1 MLVVCRGFATEL
13 GIRYESYHQEGVLE
27 KEQSAVTPTT
37 ERYAWYVLIV
47 LVIVYV
53 LNFIDR
59 QILSILAVDIKRDLN
74 LTDADLGF
82 LYGTAFG
89 VFYALF
95 GIPLGRLADSW
106 HRIRL
111 MTIGLSIWS
120 MMTALSGFARTGT
133 ELAAARLGVGVG
145 EATASPCAYSL
156 LSDYFPKE
164 KRATAL
170 AIYSSGLYLGGGGS
184 LFIGGLI
191 VKKWNETYTAGTAPF
206 GLVGWQAAFLA
217 VGLPGLLLAIL
228 VATLKEPLRG
238 QSDGIITPP
247 SPNPFRGF
255 VEELTTVIPPF
266 TLFGAARRGAR
277 AFAVNVAVASAVILI
292 SFMLIRLTGDIP
304 QWTAIGIGVYAVFS
318 WATALKQ
325 RDPPAFKLIWGT
337 PAFLYVVLG
346 YGLIAFTAYALSF
359 WGPSFALRDLGASLE
374 VAGFWLGGSGA
385 LGGFI
390 GVILGGKMADHL
402 RKTNPAGRMTV
413 ALIGAIAPLLPMVI
427 IFTVKDLTL
436 FYVLNIPMTILSSAA
451 LGASAATALDL
462 VLPRMRGTATAT
474 FFIGTTLVG
483 LALGP
488 YMAGKVSTLTGDL
501 ATGILSLLL
510 VAPIS
515 IFSLVM
521 AYRLVPKAEATMID
535 RARAAGEVI

>member
-1 MLVVCRGFATEL
+1 MGND
-13 GIRYESYHQEGVLE
+13 
-27 KEQSAVTPTT
+27 QSASPPKN
-37 ERYAWYVLIV
+37 ERYAWYVLII
-47 LVIVYV
+47 LVFVYI

-59 QILSILAVDIKRDLN
+59 QILSILAEDIKRDLN

-111 MTIGLSIWS
+111 MTIGLTIWS
-120 MMTALSGFARTGT
+120 TMTALSGFSRSGA
-133 ELAAARLGVGVG
+133 ELAAARFGVGVG

-191 VKKWNETYTAGTAPF
+191 VKNWNEAYPTISSAPL

-217 VGLPGLLLAIL
+217 VGLPGLLLAVL

-247 SPNPFRGF
+247 AANPFRGF
-255 VEELTTVIPPF
+255 VEELTTVIPPL
-266 TLFGAARRGAR
+266 TLIGAARRGMGAL
-277 AFAVNVAVASAVILI
+277 AINLIVAGAVIFA
-292 SFMLIRLTGDIP
+292 SYMMIRVTGDIA

-359 WGPSFALRDLGASLE
+359 WGPSFAVRDLGASLE

-390 GVILGGKMADHL
+390 GVILGGKVADHL
-402 RKTNPAGRMTV
+402 RKTNPAGRMVV
-413 ALIGAIAPLLPMVI
+413 ALIGAIAPLIPMVI

-501 ATGILSLLL
+501 ATGILSLLV

-521 AYRLVPKAEATMID
+521 AYRLVPKAEASLIE
-535 RARAAGEVI
+535 RARAAGEPI

>member
-1 MLVVCRGFATEL
+1 MVGGGSASGKMNRCGSHCSED
-13 GIRYESYHQEGVLE
+13 VLE
-27 KEQSAVTPTT
+27 NSHAVPIPKSD
-37 ERYAWYVLIV
+37 RYAWYVLIV
-47 LVIVYV
+47 LVVVYV

-111 MTIGLSIWS
+111 MTLGLSIWS
-120 MMTALSGFARTGT
+120 VMTALSGFSRTGT
-133 ELAAARLGVGVG
+133 ELAAARLGVGIG

-191 VKKWNETYTAGTAPF
+191 VKNWNAAYPAGTAPF

-247 SPNPFRGF
+247 AVNPFRGF

-266 TLFGAARRGAR
+266 TLIGAARRGTA
-277 AFAVNVAVASAVILI
+277 ALMINLAVAVAIIFAAYA
-292 SFMLIRLTGDIP
+292 LIRLTGDIP

-325 RDPPAFKLIWGT
+325 RDPPAFQLIWGT
-337 PAFLYVVLG
+337 PAFLYVVIG

-390 GVILGGKMADHL
+390 GVILGGKTADYL
-402 RKTNPAGRMTV
+402 RKTNPAGRMVV
-413 ALIGAIAPLLPMVI
+413 ALVGAIAPLLPMVI

-436 FYVLNIPMTILSSAA
+436 FYALNIPMTILSSAA

-501 ATGILSLLL
+501 ATGILSLLV

-515 IFSLVM
+515 IFSLIM
-521 AYRLVPKAEATMID
+521 AYRLVPKAEATIIE
-535 RARAAGEVI
+535 RARAAGEPI

>member
-1 MLVVCRGFATEL
+1 
-13 GIRYESYHQEGVLE
+13 LE
-27 KEQSAVTPTT
+27 NSHAVPAPASD
-37 ERYAWYVLIV
+37 RYAWYVLVV
-47 LVIVYV
+47 LVVVYV

-111 MTIGLSIWS
+111 MTIGLSVWS
-120 MMTALSGFARTGT
+120 LMTALSGFSRTGG
-133 ELAAARLGVGVG
+133 ELAAARLGVGIG

-184 LFIGGLI
+184 LFIGGLV
-191 VKKWNETYTAGTAPF
+191 VKNWNEAYPAGTAPF

-247 SPNPFRGF
+247 AANPFRGF
-255 VEELTTVIPPF
+255 FEELTTVIPPL
-266 TLFGAARRGAR
+266 TLIGAARRGMGALSI
-277 AFAVNVAVASAVILI
+277 NVAVAATIIFLSY
-292 SFMLIRLTGDIP
+292 MLIRVTGDIP

-325 RDPPAFKLIWGT
+325 RDPPAFELIWGT
-337 PAFLYVVLG
+337 PAFIYVVIG

-359 WGPSFALRDLGASLE
+359 WGPSFAVRDLGASLE

-390 GVILGGKMADHL
+390 GVILGGKLADHL
-402 RKTNPAGRMTV
+402 RKTNPAGRMIV
-413 ALIGAIAPLLPMVI
+413 ALIGAIAPLIPMVI

-436 FYVLNIPMTILSSAA
+436 FYALNIPMTILSSAA

-515 IFSLVM
+515 IFSLAM
-521 AYRLVPKAEATMID
+521 AYRLVPKAEASLIE
-535 RARAAGEVI
+535 RARAAGEPI